1 MAINNSW
8 VNAFRVLSLSIFM
21 AMIGLGIIS
30 PIIPN
35 YASDLGASGLMI
47 GLIYSSFSLSRA
59 ILQTP
64 IGWLADHYSKKKI
77 IVVGLGAYTLTSI
90 LYTLVTTPETLILVR
105 FVHGIGSAMVMP
117 VAMAYAME
125 LTPRGLEGRYMGY
138 MNTAIFSG
146 YGVGPML
153 GGYIYENYST
163 FSVFNA
169 MSALIS
175 LSLILTFFIV
185 PEEKSLG
192 LNVSR
197 SKVSFRMILANKRLR
212 GTFVYRMI
220 NAMGRGTIMGF
231 LPLFAIQVLN
241 ISGTF
246 IGLILS
252 LGIFATALLQSP
264 MGVLADRYNKV
275 LMLYL
280 GGITSSL
287 GYFYLIRTSSISE
300 LFISRLIISAGGALS
315 IPALTAI
322 VAEEGKTLGSG
333 STMGVYSTAMS
344 FGQILGPVL
353 TGFLLD
359 LYGMNAVF
367 DFTGLICILS
377 VLSFYILSRENE

>member
-1 MAINNSW
+1 MAMNYTG
-8 VNAFRVLSLSIFM
+8 VHTFRVLSLSIFM

-30 PIIPN
+30 PILPN
-35 YASDLGASGLMI
+35 YASDLGATGLMI

-59 ILQTP
+59 VLQTP

-77 IVVGLGAYTLTSI
+77 IIVGLGAYTLTSI
-90 LYTLVTTPETLILVR
+90 LYTLVTTPETLIAVR

-117 VAMAYAME
+117 VAMAYAIE
-125 LTPRGLEGRYMGY
+125 LTPKGLEGRYMGY

-146 YGVGPML
+146 YGVGPIL
-153 GGYIYENYST
+153 GGYLYENYST

-169 MSALIS
+169 MSALVS
-175 LSLILTFFIV
+175 LSLILTYLIV
-185 PEEKSLG
+185 PEEQSLG
-192 LNVSR
+192 LDENKSR
-197 SKVSFRMILANKRLR
+197 VSFRMILTNKRLR

-231 LPLFAIQVLN
+231 LPLFAIQVLD
-241 ISGTF
+241 IPGTF

-252 LGIFATALLQSP
+252 IGIFATALLQSP
-264 MGVLADRYNKV
+264 MGVLADRYNKD
-275 LMLYL
+275 LMLYM

-287 GYFYLIRTSSISE
+287 GYFYLIRTNSISE

-333 STMGVYSTAMS
+333 STMGVYNTAMS

-353 TGFLLD
+353 TGSLLD
-359 LYGMNAVF
+359 LYGMKAVF
-367 DFTGLICILS
+367 DFTGIIGILS
-377 VLSFYILSRENE
+377 VLAFYILSRENE

>member
-1 MAINNSW
+1 MTIKNSW

-30 PIIPN
+30 PILPN

-77 IVVGLGAYTLTSI
+77 IVVGLGAYTLTSF

-125 LTPRGLEGRYMGY
+125 LTPKGLEGRYMGY

-169 MSALIS
+169 MSALVS

-185 PEEKSLG
+185 PEEKTLD
-192 LNVSR
+192 LNVNR

-231 LPLFAIQVLN
+231 LPLFAVQVLN
-241 ISGTF
+241 IPGTF

-264 MGVLADRYNKV
+264 MGVLADRYNKA
-275 LMLYL
+275 LMLYM

-287 GYFYLIRTSSISE
+287 GYFYLIRTNSISE

-344 FGQILGPVL
+344 FGQILGPIL

-367 DFTGLICILS
+367 DFTGLIGILS
-377 VLSFYILSRENE
+377 VLSFYILSRENK